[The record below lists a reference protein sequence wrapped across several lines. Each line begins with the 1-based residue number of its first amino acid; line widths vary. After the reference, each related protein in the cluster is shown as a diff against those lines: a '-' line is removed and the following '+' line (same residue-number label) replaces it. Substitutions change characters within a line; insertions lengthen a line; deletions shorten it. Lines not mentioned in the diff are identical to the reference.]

1 LFFYNVW
8 VPRVEQYL
16 KKTQKVTDICVESVS
31 HSVAFGR
38 RVHLTLMVKKYY
50 SIMSFDSSRPSLF
63 SCTMRVVVRLSDAS
77 PTSFFFLSFL
87 FPPINSCLALHIF
100 IPAHQVFFHLFFS
113 PPFLI
118 SICFILINFSIFFCF
133 QLHHPLFIFS
143 IRFDIYYFDFFYL
156 R

>member
-1 LFFYNVW
+1 
-8 VPRVEQYL
+8 
-16 KKTQKVTDICVESVS
+16 VS

-87 FPPINSCLALHIF
+87 FPHINSCLALHIF

-118 SICFILINFSIFFCF
+118 SICFILINFSIFF
-133 QLHHPLFIFS
+133 LFS
-143 IRFDIYYFDFFYL
+143 IASSFIYFFYKIWYL
-156 R
+156 LFWFFLFKIVFEFVLFF